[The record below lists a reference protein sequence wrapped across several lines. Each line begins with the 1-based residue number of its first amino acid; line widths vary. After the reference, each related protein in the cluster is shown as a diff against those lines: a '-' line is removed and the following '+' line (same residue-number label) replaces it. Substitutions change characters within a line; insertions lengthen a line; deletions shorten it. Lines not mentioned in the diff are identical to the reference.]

1 MESSVFSFPFL
12 SRVLSYSQLVP
23 FSPSTSTTAIAVELV
38 VHSDLDLVLFLPFC
52 HTPFLLRTAFSFSRP
67 SLNYSGQRKRDGTA
81 PKPLACDLQSG
92 GGAVTVTLI
101 FQSRFL
107 SGLFHSLFGTF
118 MHKR

>member
-23 FSPSTSTTAIAVELV
+23 FSPSISTTTIAVEPV
-38 VHSDLDLVLFLPFC
+38 VHSGLVLVLFLPFC
-52 HTPFLLRTAFSFSRP
+52 HTPFLLRTAFPFSRP

-81 PKPLACDLQSG
+81 PCDLQSG

-101 FQSRFL
+101 FQSCFL